1 MYRVLLWGGMITV
14 LLLIFGCAANSL
26 SEEEQKSLAA
36 AAIAPAKL
44 QPGDKIRITVYGE
57 DKLSGDYQLDQSG
70 QISLP
75 LAGTIT
81 AQGLTQAELEQALA
95 KKFRNQYLKDPKV
108 TVTVATL
115 EPFYLIGEVQKP
127 GQYPYQSG
135 LNVLTALA
143 IAGGP
148 TYRANRTTVQIQRRG
163 ETSMHEYPISTSVP
177 ILPGDVIKV
186 PERYF

>member
-1 MYRVLLWGGMITV
+1 MNSVACWAALAVALLAC
-14 LLLIFGCAANSL
+14 GCTAGSL
-26 SEEEQKSLAA
+26 SEAEQQSLATA
-36 AAIAPAKL
+36 AVTAPKL

-57 DKLSGDYQLDQSG
+57 DKLSGDYQVDQSG

-81 AQGLTQAELEQALA
+81 AQDLTQAELEQALA
-95 KKFRNQYLKDPKV
+95 KKFRSEYLKNPKV
-108 TVTVATL
+108 TVTIATL
-115 EPFYLIGEVQKP
+115 EPFYMMGEVSKP

-135 LNVLTALA
+135 LNVMTALA

-163 ETSMHEYPISTSVP
+163 ETSMHEYPISTTVP
-177 ILPGDVIKV
+177 ILPGDVVRV